1 MTSDGNVALRNAA
14 LLRWYGTKQ
23 RELPWRS
30 DPDPYVTLVSEA
42 MLQQTQVDRVIPK
55 FEEFMARWPTVEDL
69 ATSDPAEVLA
79 VWSGLGY
86 NTRALRL
93 RESAAIVADT
103 GWPTS
108 AAALQTLPGVGPYT
122 AAAISAIAFGD
133 RVAAVDTNLRRVIS
147 RWEGIPLTGRD
158 LSRTAGSLV
167 VDPAGDWNQALMDLG
182 STLCRPRNP
191 KCADCPV
198 SEWCADP
205 EIYETPPRQ
214 SRFAGSARQLRGALV
229 RAHLQGNDLAQA
241 GRDLGRSNAEIE
253 DTIEALRQEG
263 LLPTA
268 TTPQV

>member
-1 MTSDGNVALRNAA
+1 MTPDGHVALRNDA
-14 LLRWYGTKQ
+14 LLRWYGTAR

-55 FEEFMARWPTVEDL
+55 FEEFMARWPTVDDL
-69 ATSDPAEVLA
+69 ATSDPTEVLA

-93 RESAAIVADT
+93 RESAVMVADS

-108 AAALQTLPGVGPYT
+108 VAGLQALPGVGPYT
-122 AAAISAIAFGD
+122 ASAIAAIAFGE

-147 RWEGIPLTGRD
+147 RWEGSPLTGRD
-158 LSRTAGSLV
+158 LTRTADSLV

-182 STLCRPRNP
+182 SKLCRPRNP
-191 KCADCPV
+191 KCTGCPV

-205 EIYETPPRQ
+205 EIYEPPPRQ
-214 SRFAGSARQLRGALV
+214 STFTGSPRQLRGALV
-229 RAHLQGNDLAQA
+229 RAHLHGEDLKKTGQN
-241 GRDLGRSNAEIE
+241 LGRSDSEIQE
-253 DTIEALRQEG
+253 TIESLSQEG
-263 LLPTA
+263 LLPTPDA
-268 TTPQV
+268 